1 MFYAYSAG
9 CGRTGTLIAIDY
21 VWNLLKANL
30 VSEQLNVLQI
40 LIDMRKQ
47 RQSLVQT
54 KVGVHNASSHQV
66 GLLGLETNTKLSPMF
81 FDPACNGAP
90 NGRTQC
96 SQANI
101 V

>member
-54 KVGVHNASSHQV
+54 KVGVHNASCVSSHQV
-66 GLLGLETNTKLSPMF
+66 CLDALLARVGDQLK
-81 FDPACNGAP
+81 
-90 NGRTQC
+90 R
-96 SQANI
+96 
-101 V
+101 

>member
-54 KVGVHNASSHQV
+54 KVGVYNGSCVSSHQV
-66 GLLGLETNTKLSPMF
+66 CL
-81 FDPACNGAP
+81 DAP
-90 NGRTQC
+90 PC
-96 SQANI
+96 
-101 V
+101 